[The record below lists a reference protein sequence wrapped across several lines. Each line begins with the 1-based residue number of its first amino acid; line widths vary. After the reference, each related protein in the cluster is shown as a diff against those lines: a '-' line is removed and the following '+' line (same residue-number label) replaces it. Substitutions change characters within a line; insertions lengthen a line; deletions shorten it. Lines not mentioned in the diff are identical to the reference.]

1 MNPCLSPSSRW
12 TKTVISDLLFWVI
25 ITNRKSLNIPI
36 MLCREHPFDKSK
48 IGNARQG
55 EGGQCN
61 LESPPLKL
69 AYRHVHTHT
78 TVTPLSSQTKHTY
91 THTREIEDDGNSR
104 TKSKGYKRGCHTHK
118 GMGRVSVWVCVWM
131 TFASLALKQVWP
143 WMVLIFMCILSEP
156 RCCEWRRGHT
166 RKGKC

>member
-1 MNPCLSPSSRW
+1 MNPCLSPSSDW
-12 TKTVISDLLFWVI
+12 TKKVISDLLFWVI

-36 MLCREHPFDKSK
+36 MLCPEHPLDESK

-69 AYRHVHTHT
+69 
-78 TVTPLSSQTKHTY
+78 TY
-91 THTREIEDDGNSR
+91 THIHRQVTHTRAHKPNTHAKWEMTEIAK
-104 TKSKGYKRGCHTHK
+104 TKGKGYKRGCNTYK
-118 GMGRVSVWVCVWM
+118 GMVCVCMCVCM
-131 TFASLALKQVWP
+131 TFASLALEQLWS
-143 WMVLIFMCILSEP
+143 WMVLICMCILSEP
-156 RCCEWRRGHT
+156 RCCVWRRGHT